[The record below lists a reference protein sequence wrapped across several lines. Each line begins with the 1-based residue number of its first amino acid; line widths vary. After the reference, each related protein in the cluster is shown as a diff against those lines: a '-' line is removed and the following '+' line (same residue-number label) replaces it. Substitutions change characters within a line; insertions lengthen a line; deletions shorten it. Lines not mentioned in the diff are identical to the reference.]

1 MSKFTFETTCPLCK
15 KGIKVN
21 SEVPYVSSPSVR
33 SNIEPVGNILVYRI
47 SSEEI
52 KDFIIQK
59 ARQYVPDVRVMI
71 IPRYCEK
78 KKRNDNDMHRSYASF
93 RIAFSE
99 NVIEKNDQDLGWY
112 GAIGD
117 NGTNVKLQE
126 GIMKNLINK
135 YQYSRKKVESWLKD
149 YKILEE
155 LEESFGM
162 TEAYIN
168 DIYAYTVPRRIKT
181 ENKETW
187 IIFAAA
193 AESIIADM
201 LTDKT
206 TNMLPGTIRIK
217 DAYPMSKDIVE
228 FEVYIHP
235 NQMEVKE
242 NPHVR
247 QILLGEEKPKK

>member
-1 MSKFTFETTCPLCK
+1 
-15 KGIKVN
+15 
-21 SEVPYVSSPSVR
+21 
-33 SNIEPVGNILVYRI
+33 
-47 SSEEI
+47 
-52 KDFIIQK
+52 
-59 ARQYVPDVRVMI
+59 
-71 IPRYCEK
+71 
-78 KKRNDNDMHRSYASF
+78 
-93 RIAFSE
+93 
-99 NVIEKNDQDLGWY
+99 
-112 GAIGD
+112 
-117 NGTNVKLQE
+117 
-126 GIMKNLINK
+126 MKNLINK

-201 LTDKT
+201 LTDKS